1 MKIVKKGLVAY
12 KRLGIKG
19 GIATLKKR
27 GQIKDKDYM
36 KWYENNKPTP
46 QILTQQREKI
56 FNYNPMIS
64 IVVPVYNTP
73 LSFLTDMIDSV
84 KNQSYTNWELCIAN
98 ADPANQDVH
107 DVLEQYM
114 EKDKR
119 IKSVDVPENLG
130 IAENTNQA
138 IQISSGE
145 YIGLL
150 DHDDRISL
158 DALYEVV
165 KCLNEKNKPEVIYSD
180 EDKITIDGEKHYQPN
195 FKPEF
200 NLDMLRSNNYICHFL
215 IIKRSLLINVG
226 GLDGEYNGAQDHD
239 LIFRC
244 IEKTNQIVRI
254 PKILYH
260 WRMHQRS
267 TADNPESKKYA
278 NQAGIKA
285 IEAHLRRCGENGIAE
300 MTEKPGFYRIKY
312 PFDIQP
318 AISVV
323 IANCSHK
330 KISCKVLR
338 KLVGTYDSE
347 KVEICIVDKDKK
359 ETRYNRLKKRGI
371 NIRIIPEK
379 NENRLYRLDKG
390 IKNAREEYVL
400 CLSPYIR
407 RIGENYLAE
416 YVANIIRHRVGIVT
430 GKLYYPNS
438 TIKNAGMIIRED
450 GKLNYLFE
458 GLPKGCNGY
467 MNRQSM
473 QQNVSIVSLEDTMI
487 RKSLWPTVGMG
498 KHDSQMISVL
508 EEWCSKVREKGNLIV
523 YTPYADAYSNE
534 RNLRGYV
541 KTIKEFNNNPNL
553 RDNLSL

>member
-165 KCLNEKNKPEVIYSD
+165 KC
-180 EDKITIDGEKHYQPN
+180 
-195 FKPEF
+195 FK
-200 NLDMLRSNNYICHFL
+200 
-215 IIKRSLLINVG
+215 
-226 GLDGEYNGAQDHD
+226 
-239 LIFRC
+239 
-244 IEKTNQIVRI
+244 
-254 PKILYH
+254 
-260 WRMHQRS
+260 
-267 TADNPESKKYA
+267 
-278 NQAGIKA
+278 
-285 IEAHLRRCGENGIAE
+285 
-300 MTEKPGFYRIKY
+300 
-312 PFDIQP
+312 
-318 AISVV
+318 
-323 IANCSHK
+323 
-330 KISCKVLR
+330 
-338 KLVGTYDSE
+338 
-347 KVEICIVDKDKK
+347 
-359 ETRYNRLKKRGI
+359 
-371 NIRIIPEK
+371 
-379 NENRLYRLDKG
+379 
-390 IKNAREEYVL
+390 
-400 CLSPYIR
+400 
-407 RIGENYLAE
+407 
-416 YVANIIRHRVGIVT
+416 
-430 GKLYYPNS
+430 
-438 TIKNAGMIIRED
+438 
-450 GKLNYLFE
+450 
-458 GLPKGCNGY
+458 
-467 MNRQSM
+467 
-473 QQNVSIVSLEDTMI
+473 
-487 RKSLWPTVGMG
+487 
-498 KHDSQMISVL
+498 
-508 EEWCSKVREKGNLIV
+508 
-523 YTPYADAYSNE
+523 
-534 RNLRGYV
+534 
-541 KTIKEFNNNPNL
+541 
-553 RDNLSL
+553 